1 MGSLCSSDC
10 CCGGVGWWSLGLV
23 GSFLVSFSFLLGV
36 DLCTIDSILP
46 AGALVLVVWWGVG
59 CLCGFWGYFSF
70 DLAFVFDF
78 VLFVFFVV
86 VFFVVVFFVVVF
98 FVVSFSTINK
108 VVAGEKL

>member
-10 CCGGVGWWSLGLV
+10 CCGGVGWGSLGLV
-23 GSFLVSFSFLLGV
+23 GSFFLVSFSFLLGV

-59 CLCGFWGYFSF
+59 CLCGFLGYFSF
-70 DLAFVFDF
+70 DLAFVLVFCF
-78 VLFVFFVV
+78 VCLFFFV
-86 VFFVVVFFVVVF
+86 VFFV
-98 FVVSFSTINK
+98 VVSFSTINK

>member
-10 CCGGVGWWSLGLV
+10 CCGGVGWGSLGLV
-23 GSFLVSFSFLLGV
+23 GSFFLVSFSFLLGV

-46 AGALVLVVWWGVG
+46 TGALVLVVWWGVG
-59 CLCGFWGYFSF
+59 CLCGFLGYFSF
-70 DLAFVFDF
+70 DLAFVLVF
-78 VLFVFFVV
+78 VLFVFF
-86 VFFVVVFFVVVF
+86 VVF

>member
-10 CCGGVGWWSLGLV
+10 CCGGVGWGSLGLF
-23 GSFLVSFSFLLGV
+23 GSFLVFFSFLLGV

-59 CLCGFWGYFSF
+59 CLCGFWRYFSF
-70 DLAFVFDF
+70 DLAFVSYSCF
-78 VLFVFFVV
+78 VCFLLLY
-86 VFFVVVFFVVVF
+86 F

>member
-10 CCGGVGWWSLGLV
+10 CCGGRWLGESRISWKFF
-23 GSFLVSFSFLLGV
+23 SFFSFLHGV
-36 DLCTIDSILP
+36 DLCTVDSILP

-70 DLAFVFDF
+70 DLAFVSCSCFACF
-78 VLFVFFVV
+78 VVV
-86 VFFVVVFFVVVF
+86 VFFVA
-98 FVVSFSTINK
+98 SFSTINK

>member
-1 MGSLCSSDC
+1 MHGQSLLI
-10 CCGGVGWWSLGLV
+10 GLLLRGRRLGE
-23 GSFLVSFSFLLGV
+23 SRISWKFFFLVSFSFLLGV

-59 CLCGFWGYFSF
+59 CLCGFLGYFSF
-70 DLAFVFDF
+70 DLAFVLVF
-78 VLFVFFVV
+78 VLFVCFV
-86 VFFVVVFFVVVF
+86 

>member
-10 CCGGVGWWSLGLV
+10 CCGGVGWGSLGLV
-23 GSFLVSFSFLLGV
+23 GSFFLVSFSFLLGV

-46 AGALVLVVWWGVG
+46 AGALVLVVGLVGVG
-59 CLCGFWGYFSF
+59 CLCGFLGYFSF
-70 DLAFVFDF
+70 DLAFVLVF
-78 VLFVFFVV
+78 VLFVCLLLLF
-86 VFFVVVFFVVVF
+86 F